1 MHIMVTSLFSV
12 TSLIRFGPYLV
23 PQVTLVSTKLFVYLY
38 NLSRF
43 KQENKQTKI
52 LGQRKTAS

>member
-1 MHIMVTSLFSV
+1 MHVMVTFLFSV
-12 TSLIRFGPYLV
+12 TSLIRFGPYLM